1 MLKKSRKG
9 IIRNLFR
16 DVLESSEVEIS
27 VIEKYIDP
35 AYIQKVD
42 GVILDYHGF
51 LEHMKKQKQVID
63 AMSVTFLSMVE
74 ESDTVFTNHIVAA
87 KKKDGE
93 ELHVHVIAQFTL
105 QDERLIACDELT
117 RLISGNEEDQNI
129 GSCH

>member
-1 MLKKSRKG
+1 MLKKSGKG

-16 DVLESSEVEIS
+16 DVLESSEVELS

-35 AYIQKVD
+35 GYIQKVD

-51 LEHMKKQKQVID
+51 IEHMKKQKQVIE
-63 AMSVTFLSMVE
+63 AMSVTFISMVE
-74 ESDTVFTNHIVAA
+74 ESDTVFTNHIVVA
-87 KKKDGE
+87 KKKNKE

-105 QDERLIACDELT
+105 KDGRLIACDELT
-117 RLISGNEEDQNI
+117 RLLTGNEEDRNI